1 MIAVVNIDCRMCG
14 RRKSM
19 TNNEQ
24 LKSNFEKFYEIQK
37 LAEIL
42 GKIEL

>member
-1 MIAVVNIDCRMCG
+1 
-14 RRKSM
+14 M